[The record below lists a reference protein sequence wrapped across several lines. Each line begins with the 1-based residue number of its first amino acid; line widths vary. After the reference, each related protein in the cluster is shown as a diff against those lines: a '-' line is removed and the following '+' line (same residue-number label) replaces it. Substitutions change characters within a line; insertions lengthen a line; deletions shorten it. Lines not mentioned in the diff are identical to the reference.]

1 MRKTLKYHLQ
11 RSNKKIIELY
21 SLIPSIVKNRYFLS
35 IIFFIIWISFFDT
48 NSLKSQLKQKKIIN
62 NLEQNITYYKREIKK
77 DEQLIN
83 MINNDTLTEDLEI
96 YLREEL
102 FLSKENE
109 EIFIID

>member
-1 MRKTLKYHLQ
+1 MKKVFKHLQ

-21 SLIPSIVKNRYFLS
+21 SLIPSIFKNRYFLS
-35 IIFFIIWISFFDT
+35 ISFFIIWISFFDT
-48 NSLKSQLKQKKIIN
+48 NSLIAQLKQKKVIE
-62 NLEQNITYYKREIKK
+62 NLERDIIYYKLEIEK

-83 MINNDTLTEDLEI
+83 MIHNDTLTEDLEI

-102 FLSKENE
+102 LLSKDNE